1 MNENENV
8 GFDDFENALFGGDY
22 QFDDEDGDF
31 EPEETD
37 DAEDGN
43 VIDDSADDDADSDDE
58 DEAEES
64 EEEEEESDE
73 EESEEDSAD
82 EAEEEEEKSG
92 DTDAG
97 QTFTLKVNKE
107 ERQVTLEEMTALA
120 QKGADYDRVKE
131 QYTKGQQTIQDLQ
144 TQLNSFSTRK
154 GALDVLE
161 IVAEK
166 TGTKLEEMAEML
178 YVSVRK
184 SAGASEEVAREEL
197 KSAKLEREL
206 NGMKAQQ
213 TKTQQQKDDAEARAQ
228 REIDAFRKEYP
239 DVQLTEELVSKLNGD
254 LQKGISLA
262 AAYRNL
268 EKAQDAAK
276 IQELQQQLAAKKQ
289 NDKNKKRSPGSQKDS
304 GGRRTRSDYEDF
316 ERALFG

>member
-31 EPEETD
+31 EPDETD
-37 DAEDGN
+37 DAEDGD

-58 DEAEES
+58 DEAEEA

-73 EESEEDSAD
+73 EESEEEPAE
-82 EAEEEEEKSG
+82 EAEGEEEKPG

>member
-8 GFDDFENALFGGDY
+8 GFDDFENGLFGDDY
-22 QFDDEDGDF
+22 QFDDDSDSEEVETDDTEEEETE
-31 EPEETD
+31 EPEED
-37 DAEDGN
+37 GEAEDE
-43 VIDDSADDDADSDDE
+43 E
-58 DEAEES
+58 DEPS
-64 EEEEEESDE
+64 
-73 EESEEDSAD
+73 D
-82 EAEEEEEKSG
+82 EAEEESDAEDSEEEEAEGEKPTG

-97 QTFTLKVNKE
+97 QTFTIKVNKE
-107 ERQVTLEEMTALA
+107 ERQVSLEEMTTLA

-144 TQLNSFSTRK
+144 NQLNSFSTRK

-184 SAGASEEVAREEL
+184 GAGASEEVAKEEL
-197 KSAKLEREL
+197 KSAKLEKEL
-206 NGMKAQQ
+206 NGIKAQQ
-213 TKTQQQKDDAEARAQ
+213 TKSQQTKDDAQERAQ
-228 REIDAFRKEYP
+228 RALEEFQRNYP
-239 DVQLTEELVSKLNGD
+239 DVELTDALVAKLTAD
-254 LQKGISLA
+254 IAKGMSLS
-262 AAYRNL
+262 AAYRKM
-268 EKAQDAAK
+268 EKAQDAAR
-276 IQELQQQLAAKKQ
+276 IQELERQLAAKAQ

-304 GGRRTRSDYEDF
+304 GGRRTRSDYDEF